1 MENLETS
8 LLDVN
13 LTIDTQSDRYLRET
27 AKWNKFLAILSFIF
41 SGLMI
46 LAGVFLTFAAGFMMS
61 STQLMPFA
69 GMGFFWLIYFLVF
82 AVLTIIPNIY
92 RYRFAAQVLQALDT
106 NDQVTLTSSLGNLK
120 SFYRFYGIMMIVV
133 ISIYVLIFLFAM
145 VAGMMR

>member
-1 MENLETS
+1 MENVEAS

-41 SGLMI
+41 CGLMV
-46 LAGVFLTFAAGFMMS
+46 LAGLFLTFAAGFMMS
-61 STQLMPFA
+61 SLQMPFA

-82 AVLTIIPNIY
+82 AVLTIIPNLY

-120 SFYRFYGIMMIVV
+120 SFYRFYGIMMIVL
-133 ISIYVLIFLFAM
+133 ISIYVLIFLVAM